1 MVRLRRDSTTAIARE
16 LARFCH
22 LLTAAAR
29 LMYDQKYDPNVWSA
43 DPPPIEITGGGGLCG
58 TRSLHSSQA
67 TQCNSA
73 VHILLYNRYNSC
85 YVSGWLRIDGCQR
98 VCNCPWEVCSGNR
111 ICNVG
116 PMMMA
121 VRKLETGAVYFDWL
135 LPRYQQML
143 STSPQTGTGRSQKHR
158 RGIG

>member
-1 MVRLRRDSTTAIARE
+1 MTICTTRGRKTDISLYFLRVSEGRMVRLRRDSTTAIARE

-22 LLTAAAR
+22 LLTAAAS

-43 DPPPIEITGGGGLCG
+43 PPIEITGGGGLCG
-58 TRSLHSSQA
+58 ARSLHSSQA

-98 VCNCPWEVCSGNR
+98 VCNCRCG
-111 ICNVG
+111 
-116 PMMMA
+116 
-121 VRKLETGAVYFDWL
+121 VRSLTALKSS
-135 LPRYQQML
+135 R
-143 STSPQTGTGRSQKHR
+143 
-158 RGIG
+158 

>member
-1 MVRLRRDSTTAIARE
+1 MTICTTRGRKTDISLYFLRVSEGRMVRLRSDSTTAIARE

-22 LLTAAAR
+22 LLTAAAS

-43 DPPPIEITGGGGLCG
+43 APPPIEITGGGGLCG

-85 YVSGWLRIDGCQR
+85 YESGWLRIGRCHSGR
-98 VCNCPWEVCSGNR
+98 NCRCG
-111 ICNVG
+111 
-116 PMMMA
+116 
-121 VRKLETGAVYFDWL
+121 VRSLTT
-135 LPRYQQML
+135 R
-143 STSPQTGTGRSQKHR
+143 RSSK
-158 RGIG
+158 